1 MNHFCGPNPGM
12 HAHRFGLFPFRSP
25 LLWKSFFIFFSSG
38 YLDVSVH
45 RVPSVYLWIQYTVHG
60 VCPCGFPHSEICGSL
75 DICSLPQLIAAYH
88 VFRRLLVPRHPP
100 CALYSL
106 TYCVECGIC
115 FHICSH
121 LTFCFHMS
129 SVTCFRFFDFHCSAR
144 TASICLFF
152 SLMSYHLLL
161 FKNEFLH
168 LLQLAFRYFDF
179 QYSVFKVRFRMTVS
193 ILWLIDQSLKTKN
206 FLLYIKEF
214 FDLLSLI
221 NQKLLFLFVYFLLNP
236 AATCFPISSPI

>member
-106 TYCVECGIC
+106 TYCVKCGIC

-179 QYSVFKVRFRMTVS
+179 QYSVFKVRFCLLVS
-193 ILWLIDQSLKTKN
+193 AKCSFHLAMG
-206 FLLYIKEF
+206 
-214 FDLLSLI
+214 LSGLEPPTSRLSGVRS
-221 NQKLLFLFVYFLLNP
+221 NRLSYKPLHTHV
-236 AATCFPISSPI
+236 CF